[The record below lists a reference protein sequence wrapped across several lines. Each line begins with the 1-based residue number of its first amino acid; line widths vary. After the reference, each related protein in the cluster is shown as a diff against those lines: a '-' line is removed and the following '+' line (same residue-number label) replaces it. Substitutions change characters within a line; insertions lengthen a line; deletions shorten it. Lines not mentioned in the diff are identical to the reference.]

1 MREFLEYQDNR
12 SCPFC
17 RSAKLV
23 TVVAQDDFVR
33 EQQMVSGLKQDA
45 HFSLQPKIS
54 YTQQYPAAVIQ
65 CADCGLGFRSRTP
78 TIEEQ
83 EQTYADEKMSQDYI
97 EAWEKSWQPIFGRLL
112 TALEKR
118 TKGRGALLDIGSQF
132 GLFAF
137 LASQGGWDAYGLDQ
151 NKYTIER
158 AKQRG
163 VKFYEGTFTS
173 VQVPDNFYDA
183 VTAWLVF
190 DNLPNFYEET
200 KKVGRI
206 LKEGGLFAIKISNF
220 AFYKNLRNTMLSSE
234 TGRVIFSRLH
244 LMGFPYQY
252 GFTPTT
258 IYNLLNNAG
267 FSGIEVH
274 NYRLTTCVNPQLR
287 PEVVTLERVSKS
299 LINTISGGIEIATG
313 GRVIIGPWLEVYARK
328 KPKAV
333 FHKTD

>member
-1 MREFLEYQDNR
+1 
-12 SCPFC
+12 
-17 RSAKLV
+17 
-23 TVVAQDDFVR
+23 
-33 EQQMVSGLKQDA
+33 
-45 HFSLQPKIS
+45 
-54 YTQQYPAAVIQ
+54 
-65 CADCGLGFRSRTP
+65 
-78 TIEEQ
+78 
-83 EQTYADEKMSQDYI
+83 
-97 EAWEKSWQPIFGRLL
+97 
-112 TALEKR
+112 
-118 TKGRGALLDIGSQF
+118 
-132 GLFAF
+132 
-137 LASQGGWDAYGLDQ
+137 
-151 NKYTIER
+151 
-158 AKQRG
+158 
-163 VKFYEGTFTS
+163 
-173 VQVPDNFYDA
+173 
-183 VTAWLVF
+183 
-190 DNLPNFYEET
+190 
-200 KKVGRI
+200 
-206 LKEGGLFAIKISNF
+206 
-220 AFYKNLRNTMLSSE
+220 MLSSE